1 MVPYLKPWRRNFV
14 IRESSYIIYL
24 SLGFKLPKNLVGK
37 TASYYSLSRFCG
49 CTALGWAVLYLGF
62 SCLCLQVLAGAGV
75 ILRLNWT
82 GHPGWLLHSLFLGLF
97 LSLYVASH
105 SPGPLLVAWTSYPTV
120 VSEEKHFSHGNWLLR
135 ERKQELPGHCRV
147 TAPTGPVL
155 LLPFSICPTSHRA
168 RLDQMGYKDRPITF

>member
-37 TASYYSLSRFCG
+37 TTSYYSLSRFCG
-49 CTALGWAVLYLGF
+49 CTALSWAVLYLGF

-97 LSLYVASH
+97 LSMWHLILQGLSLWL
-105 SPGPLLVAWTSYPTV
+105 GLLILQWSQR
-120 VSEEKHFSHGNWLLR
+120 SS
-135 ERKQELPGHCRV
+135 
-147 TAPTGPVL
+147 
-155 LLPFSICPTSHRA
+155 TSHMA
-168 RLDQMGYKDRPITF
+168 TGF